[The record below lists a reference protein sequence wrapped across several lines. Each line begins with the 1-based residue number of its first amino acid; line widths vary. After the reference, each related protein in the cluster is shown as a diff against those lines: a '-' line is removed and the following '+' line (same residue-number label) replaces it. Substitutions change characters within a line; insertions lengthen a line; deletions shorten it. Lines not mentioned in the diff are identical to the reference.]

1 MAKKRQT
8 KSKMK
13 GQGFITDVGGVLL
26 PAVGGVLGTT
36 GGTALGTLAGPVGSA
51 FGGTIGGAVGAEA
64 GKGFND
70 WLRSLGLG
78 NQRMQGKGWAQ
89 DLLKKLVLKGFT
101 EARKVDAMGAKD
113 YITSLYKKWKLSQG
127 GRGYSYKPLMV
138 GSGMTYAYNGTYQQI
153 PKTQRG
159 SGGTAYG
166 MVSSEFGRIQA

>member
-1 MAKKRQT
+1 MAKKKQT

-13 GQGFITDVGGVLL
+13 GKGFITDAGGVLF
-26 PAVGGVLGTT
+26 PIVGGVLGAT
-36 GGTALGTLAGPVGSA
+36 GGSTIGAAGGPVGVA
-51 FGGTIGGAVGAEA
+51 LGGALGSAAGEEA

-70 WLRSLGLG
+70 WLRSMGLG
-78 NQRMQGKGWAQ
+78 NQRLQGKGWAQ
-89 DLLKKLVLKGFT
+89 DLLQKLALKGFT
-101 EARKVDAMGAKD
+101 EARKIDKMGAKD

-127 GRGYSYKPLMV
+127 GRGYSNRPLMV